1 MSEVKVKLAGALA
14 KVKVKVAALW
24 AKSKAV
30 GMSLA
35 VAASLTLPAFA
46 TGTGDNPSGSS
57 GLSSITSAA
66 DTVTTFI
73 NKAFEMMTGNPLL
86 CVYLASSLI
95 GVGIYKFVQLRRA
108 AH

>member
-1 MSEVKVKLAGALA
+1 MDKVKLAGTLA
-14 KVKVKVAALW
+14 KVKAKVAALCV
-24 AKSKAV
+24 KSKAV

-46 TGTGDNPSGSS
+46 GESGGGSLTS
-57 GLSSITSAA
+57 VTSAA
-66 DTVTTFI
+66 DTVTTFVS
-73 NKAFEMMTGNPLL
+73 KAFTLMTGNPLL

-95 GVGIYKFVQLRRA
+95 SIGIYKFVQLRRA

>member
-1 MSEVKVKLAGALA
+1 MDKVKAKLARTLA
-14 KVKVKVAALW
+14 KFKAKVAAVC

-46 TGTGDNPSGSS
+46 SGNGGGDSS
-57 GLSSITSAA
+57 GLTSVTSAA
-66 DTVTTFI
+66 DTVTTFVS
-73 NKAFEMMTGNPLL
+73 KAFTMMTGNPLL

>member
-1 MSEVKVKLAGALA
+1 MNKVKGMLAVVLA
-14 KVKVKVAALW
+14 KGRAKLAALY

-46 TGTGDNPSGSS
+46 TGGGSDSGSLTS
-57 GLSSITSAA
+57 VTSAA
-66 DTVTTFI
+66 DTVTTFVT
-73 NKAFEMMTGNPLL
+73 KAFQMMTGNPLL

>member
-1 MSEVKVKLAGALA
+1 MNRVKAMLAVAMAKGKAKLAALC
-14 KVKVKVAALW
+14 

-46 TGTGDNPSGSS
+46 TEGSGGS
-57 GLSSITSAA
+57 LSSVTSAA
-66 DTVTTFI
+66 DTVTTFVT
-73 NKAFEMMTGNPLL
+73 KAFQMMTGNPLL

>member
-1 MSEVKVKLAGALA
+1 MNKVKGMLAVALA
-14 KVKVKVAALW
+14 KGRAKLAALY

-46 TGTGDNPSGSS
+46 SGEDSGSLTS
-57 GLSSITSAA
+57 VTSAA
-66 DTVTTFI
+66 DTVTTFVTT
-73 NKAFEMMTGNPLL
+73 AFQMMTGNPLL

-95 GVGIYKFVQLRRA
+95 SVGIYKFVQLRRA

>member
-1 MSEVKVKLAGALA
+1 MDEVKVKLAVAL
-14 KVKVKVAALW
+14 VKVKAKLAAVC

-46 TGTGDNPSGSS
+46 GENGGGGAS
-57 GLSSITSAA
+57 GLTSVTNAA
-66 DTVTTFI
+66 DTVTTFVS
-73 NKAFEMMTGNPLL
+73 KAFTMMTGNPLL

>member
-1 MSEVKVKLAGALA
+1 MDMKVKLAGTLA
-14 KVKVKVAALW
+14 KVKAKVAALC

-35 VAASLTLPAFA
+35 LAASLTLPAFA
-46 TGTGDNPSGSS
+46 SESGG
-57 GLSSITSAA
+57 GLSSVTSAA
-66 DTVTTFI
+66 DTVTTFV
-73 NKAFEMMTGNPLL
+73 NKAFTMMTGNPLL

>member
-1 MSEVKVKLAGALA
+1 MDKVKVKLARMLA
-14 KVKVKVAALW
+14 KVKAKVAALY

-46 TGTGDNPSGSS
+46 ADSLAPV
-57 GLSSITSAA
+57 TSAA
-66 DTVTTFI
+66 DTVTTFVS
-73 NKAFEMMTGNPLL
+73 KAFTMMTGNPLL